1 MGNNDDLANPLDSV
15 CAPSCCILQGNNFST
30 ICDSKDKYTI
40 PVPTV
45 FEKLL
50 FEKVARLIQ
59 YTCDCNPEYSVEAFD
74 WECPNSSLQ
83 DWHTFALDKEPWF
96 VFLLV
101 YNRNEYS
108 INYGML
114 HDNALLLLCVV
125 LTRVLAPPGLCVQ
138 WLVSRCWLIIL
149 VLTCLAPL
157 LLLLV
162 VLTHVLAPL
171 ARLLQWP
178 VSRCRLIALV
188 LARLSPLLLLFVV
201 LTRVLAPLPPAPLL
215 LLLVVLTRVLAC
227 LAPLL
232 LLLVVLTRVLAPLAR
247 LLQWFVS
254 WCWLV
259 IALVL
264 ARLAPLL
271 LLLVVLTRVLA
282 LPAPLLLLFVV
293 LTRVLARL
301 APCLLLLVV
310 LTRVL
315 APPAPFLLLF
325 VVLTRVLA
333 PPDLCVQWLVS
344 RCQLIACSC
353 TPSSSIAAACCSDSC
368 SRTAWF
374 VRALRRCTLSDDAV
388 DKEPSLLVYNRNED
402 SFNHAMSIITHCQ
415 MKKRMYNN
423 NK

>member
-149 VLTCLAPL
+149 
-157 LLLLV
+157 
-162 VLTHVLAPL
+162 
-171 ARLLQWP
+171 
-178 VSRCRLIALV
+178 
-188 LARLSPLLLLFVV
+188 
-201 LTRVLAPLPPAPLL
+201 
-215 LLLVVLTRVLAC
+215 VLAC

-374 VRALRRCTLSDDAV
+374 VRALRRRTLSDDAV